1 MLKVIYTTK
10 TCKESQS
17 GGSKIRYIAPY
28 LDPQG
33 TCQVEI
39 NNCMGIIIFKSVGP
53 VILADAGCSFL
64 CSSNYLCLNLQIMQI
79 KV

>member
-1 MLKVIYTTK
+1 MLKLIYTTK
-10 TCKESQS
+10 TKSQC

-39 NNCMGIIIFKSVGP
+39 NNCMGYHYFQE
-53 VILADAGCSFL
+53 CQT
-64 CSSNYLCLNLQIMQI
+64 CYLG
-79 KV
+79 

>member
-1 MLKVIYTTK
+1 MLKLIYTTK
-10 TCKESQS
+10 TCKESQC

-39 NNCMGIIIFKSVGP
+39 NNCMG
-53 VILADAGCSFL
+53 
-64 CSSNYLCLNLQIMQI
+64 YLYFQEWRTCYLG
-79 KV
+79 